1 MSGEAYSSMSIRCIR
16 NTANV
21 CIRSNSNG
29 TYYGLSVEY
38 VNRNAAGYVDFEKV
52 SDFVLIHRQP
62 LIVFKKL

>member
-16 NTANV
+16 NTANA

-52 SDFVLIHRQP
+52 SGFVLIHRQP
-62 LIVFKKL
+62 LIVFKKI